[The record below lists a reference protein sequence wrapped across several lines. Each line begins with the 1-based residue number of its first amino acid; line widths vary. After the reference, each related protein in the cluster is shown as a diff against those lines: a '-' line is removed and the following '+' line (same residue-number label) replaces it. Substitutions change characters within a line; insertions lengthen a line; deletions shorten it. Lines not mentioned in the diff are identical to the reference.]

1 MNTFYPIPTLKIQ
14 DNQLLINNVPIE
26 FDSFVLS
33 AYIHQSGLLYVTCKS
48 WPYYRE
54 GIPIQEE
61 RTVIVP
67 YQHLLEPQRIAATIK
82 PFVLKQETTSTLSNG
97 IYHTLG
103 STTKKP
109 SQGCH

>member
-1 MNTFYPIPTLKIQ
+1 MNTFHPIPTLKIQ

-67 YQHLLEPQRIAATIK
+67 YQHLLEPRGMAAKIK
-82 PFVLKQETTSTLSNG
+82 PRVCKYVYKRQN
-97 IYHTLG
+97 
-103 STTKKP
+103 
-109 SQGCH
+109 